1 MTEPEPELDVALT
14 KLGALLESRLEE
26 LGGQIVDRIRTDV
39 AFYRDNDLV
48 SDEQLRQTA
57 IDNLRFV
64 FLALQ
69 NRTAFD
75 TSPAADTGRL
85 RARSG
90 VPRPAVMDAFRVASH
105 TVWDQMMAF
114 AAESPDI
121 SGTALLSATA
131 RFWDAQDR
139 YTTAMTTA
147 YHETATQ
154 LAIDD
159 AVERAALTEAL
170 LDGRHLGEYS
180 LWDVAGLLKLPTHGP
195 YVVVA
200 ATLPK
205 LGQQALRNAA
215 EMLRSL
221 DVHSAWRLL
230 PDVQIGIAH
239 LPPSVRLS
247 RLVELMSRVVTTNV
261 GVSPVFDDLAD
272 TAISLRYARV
282 AMDAAAQRDGG
293 VCVFD
298 DSLLSVAAVSA
309 PEVTR
314 KISEITLGAFN
325 ALPAAE
331 QVSLRQTFIAWL
343 DRNGSIPDTAADLF
357 CHPNTVRNRLRR
369 IEEHTGRSLSA
380 PRELAELCLAFEIV
394 KRTKT

>member
-1 MTEPEPELDVALT
+1 MTEPEPDVALT
-14 KLGALLESRLEE
+14 NLGALLESRIAE
-26 LGGQIVDRIRTDV
+26 LGDQIVDRIRTDV

-139 YTTAMTTA
+139 YTNAMTTA

-200 ATLPK
+200 ASLPK

-239 LPPSVRLS
+239 LPPSVTLA
-247 RLVELMSRVVTTNV
+247 RLVELMNRVVTTNV

-331 QVSLRQTFIAWL
+331 QVSLRQTFTAWL
-343 DRNGSIPDTAADLF
+343 DRDGSIPDAAADLF

-394 KRTKT
+394 NRTKA